1 MSQLYHCCQT
11 RITSEL
17 PREHSIITSEGE
29 SETKHYYYRTGVVG
43 AIAILQAL
51 LQRAENGG
59 DYNVDLSLNQFNLW
73 YLGLGL
79 HDEVTTQTLLSRH
92 PKFKPRHDTELFKLL
107 NMTQST
113 CLEATGTEPGALF
126 DPARWTTDSIRW
138 GKEGEQ
144 ARYLDWTKLV
154 TFDTKDGAEPLSL
167 SFERG
172 SCIPG
177 GDEPVWKCH

>member
-1 MSQLYHCCQT
+1 M
-11 RITSEL
+11 
-17 PREHSIITSEGE
+17 
-29 SETKHYYYRTGVVG
+29 G

-59 DYNVDLSLNQFNLW
+59 SYNVDLSLNQFNLW

-79 HDEVTTQTLLSRH
+79 HDESTAQTLLSRH

-113 CLEATGTEPGALF
+113 CLEATGTGAGELF
-126 DPARWTTDSIRW
+126 DPTRWTTGSIRW
-138 GKEGEQ
+138 GKQGEQ
-144 ARYLDWTKLV
+144 ARYLDWTKLI
-154 TFDTKDGAEPLSL
+154 TFEAQNGAEPLSL

-177 GDEPVWKCH
+177 SDEPVWN